1 MANKSQGSAAQRRL
15 AEVQRQQRRRQL
27 RVRSLIGAA
36 VVAVGVVAA
45 VLILVFRPGATQAT
59 GTAQAK
65 GAHGAA
71 AGATVDGIQCSTS
84 EQIAYHIH
92 AHLAVFGNGTAVQ
105 VPAGIGI
112 PGPQQVQNG
121 FVLGGKCLYWLH
133 THDATGIVHIESPI
147 QRVYTLG
154 DFFDIWGRPLSASQA
169 GSARGT
175 VTAYVN
181 GKRFT
186 GDPRS
191 IKLDPQAVIQLDVG
205 TAVPPR
211 PYTFPSGL

>member
-1 MANKSQGSAAQRRL
+1 MAKKSQGSAAQRRL
-15 AEVQRQQRRRQL
+15 AEVQRQQRRQQV
-27 RVRSLIGAA
+27 RVRSLIGAG
-36 VVAVGVVAA
+36 VVAVAVLAA
-45 VLILVFRPGATQAT
+45 VLILVFRPGATQAN

-71 AGATVDGIQCSTS
+71 TGATVDGIQCSTS
-84 EQIAYHIH
+84 EQTAYHIH
-92 AHLAVFGNGTAVQ
+92 AHLAIFSNGGAVQ

-133 THDATGIVHIESPI
+133 THDATGIIHIESPI
-147 QRVYTLG
+147 TRVYTLG
-154 DFFDIWGRPLSASQA
+154 DFFDIWGRALGTGQV
-169 GSARGT
+169 GSAKGT

-191 IKLDPQAVIQLDVG
+191 IKLDPHTVIQLDVG
-205 TAVPPR
+205 TAVPPK
-211 PYTFPSGL
+211 PYTFPAGV

>member
-1 MANKSQGSAAQRRL
+1 MARRSQGSAAQRRL

-27 RVRSLIGAA
+27 RVRGLIGGA
-36 VVAVGVVAA
+36 VVAAAVLAA

-71 AGATVDGIQCSTS
+71 TGATVDGIQCSTS
-84 EQIAYHIH
+84 EQTAYHVH
-92 AHLAVFGNGTAVQ
+92 AHLAIFSNGTAVR

-133 THDATGIVHIESPI
+133 THDATGIVHIESPVT
-147 QRVYTLG
+147 RVYTLG
-154 DFFDIWGRPLSASQA
+154 DFFDIWGRSLSSTQA
-169 GSARGT
+169 GTAKGT
-175 VTAYVN
+175 VTVFVN

-205 TAVPPR
+205 TVVPPK

>member
-1 MANKSQGSAAQRRL
+1 MARKSQGSAAQRRL
-15 AEVQRQQRRRQL
+15 AEVQRQQRRQQL

-45 VLILVFRPGATQAT
+45 VLILVFRPGATQA
-59 GTAQAK
+59 GTPQAK

-71 AGATVDGIQCSTS
+71 VGATVDGVQCSTS
-84 EQIAYHIH
+84 EQTAYHIH
-92 AHLAVFGNGTAVQ
+92 AHLAIFSNGAAVR

-133 THDATGIVHIESPI
+133 THDATGIIHIESPV

-154 DFFDIWGRPLSASQA
+154 NFFDIWGQTLSASQV

-175 VTAYVN
+175 VTVYVD

-191 IKLDPQAVIQLDVG
+191 VKLDPHAVIQLDVG
-205 TAVPPR
+205 TAVPPK
-211 PYTFPSGL
+211 PYTFASGL

>member
-1 MANKSQGSAAQRRL
+1 MARRSQGSAAQRRL
-15 AEVQRQQRRRQL
+15 AEVQRQQRRQRL
-27 RVRSLIGAA
+27 RARGLIGAA
-36 VVAVGVVAA
+36 VVAVAVVAA

-59 GTAQAK
+59 GTPQAK
-65 GAHGAA
+65 SAHGAA
-71 AGATVDGIQCSTS
+71 TGQTVDGIQCSTS
-84 EQIAYHIH
+84 EQTAYHIH
-92 AHLAVFGNGTAVQ
+92 SHLAIFSSGTAVR

-133 THDATGIVHIESPI
+133 THDATGIIHIESPVT
-147 QRVYTLG
+147 RVYTLG
-154 DFFDIWGRPLSASQA
+154 DFFDIWGQPLSSTQVGTAK
-169 GSARGT
+169 GT
-175 VTAYVN
+175 VTVFVN

-191 IKLDPQAVIQLDVG
+191 IKLDPHTVIQLDVG
-205 TAVPPR
+205 TAVPPK

>member
-1 MANKSQGSAAQRRL
+1 MARKSQGSAAQRRL
-15 AEVQRQQRRRQL
+15 AEVQRQQRRQQM
-27 RVRSLIGAA
+27 RVRSLFGAA

-59 GTAQAK
+59 GTPQAK

-71 AGATVDGIQCSTS
+71 TGATVDGIQCSTS
-84 EQIAYHIH
+84 EQTAYHIH
-92 AHLAVFGNGTAVQ
+92 AHLAIFSNGTAVR

-133 THDATGIVHIESPI
+133 THDATGIIHIESPVT
-147 QRVYTLG
+147 RVYTLG
-154 DFFDIWGRPLSASQA
+154 NFFDIWGQTLSTSQVS
-169 GSARGT
+169 SAKGT
-175 VTAYVN
+175 VTVYVN

-191 IKLDPQAVIQLDVG
+191 IKLDPHAVIQLDVG
-205 TAVPPR
+205 TAVPPK
-211 PYTFPSGL
+211 PYTFASGL